1 LPYTVRACYASLQ
14 QIHVSL
20 EEAAQNLGANHAR
33 TFRKVTFPLML
44 GGLVAGGLI
53 AFMTSAVELSSTIM
67 LVPKMEMGPIAYG
80 IYVYMQSAVGRG
92 AGAALGVVAILLVAA
107 CTYATNRIF
116 GGKSGSAF
124 RV

>member
-1 LPYTVRACYASLQ
+1 MARREAGLEKTADNQLNALVEKLKSINWPWKREEPGAFSTWKPYAL
-14 QIHVSL
+14 
-20 EEAAQNLGANHAR
+20 
-33 TFRKVTFPLML
+33 
-44 GGLVAGGLI
+44 
-53 AFMTSAVELSSTIM
+53 
-67 LVPKMEMGPIAYG
+67 
-80 IYVYMQSAVGRG
+80 G